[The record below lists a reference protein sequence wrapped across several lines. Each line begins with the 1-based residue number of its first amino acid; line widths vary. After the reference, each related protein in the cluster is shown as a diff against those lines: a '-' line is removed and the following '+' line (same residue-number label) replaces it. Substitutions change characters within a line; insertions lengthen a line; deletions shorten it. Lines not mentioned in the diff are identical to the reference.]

1 MRSLLIIAVA
11 LIVVPSAT
19 AAFGISMTT
28 ASPVIAPGATLNGL
42 DQKKTFTVVTS
53 IANTSS
59 GGSTAGWNE
68 TASATIPASGT
79 QQLPALIVTAVT
91 ATGGS
96 PNATNAITWPIT
108 LGPTAVKVFNA
119 ALNTG
124 LGTMAVTHTLQISY
138 PANALPGTYLS
149 SMTFSLI
156 SGP

>member
-1 MRSLLIIAVA
+1 VRSLLIMAVA

-42 DQKKTFTVVTS
+42 DQKQTFTVVTS

-68 TASATIPASGT
+68 TASATIPASGA
-79 QQLPALIVTAVT
+79 QQLPALSVTAVT

-96 PNATNAITWPIT
+96 PNATNSVTWPIT
-108 LGPTAVKVFNA
+108 LGTTAVKVFNA

-124 LGTMAVTHTLQISY
+124 LGTMSVTHTLQISY
-138 PANALPGTYLS
+138 PANALPGTYVS
-149 SMTFSLI
+149 SITFALI